1 MEPGTKVN
9 RWTVMSNVRTWKN
22 GRWYIKCQCE
32 CGTVRDVEKRS
43 LETKSTGGC
52 GKCNRKPPVYK
63 KEDIEEEIKAE
74 KIASAAKHGAVTV
87 YLMGKRVDSK
97 KQTAA

>member
-22 GRWYIKCQCE
+22 GRWYIQCQCE
-32 CGTVRDVEKRS
+32 CSTVRDVEKRS

-52 GKCNRKPPVYK
+52 GKCNRKRNPYK
-63 KEDIEEEIKAE
+63 TADVEEEIKAE
-74 KIASAAKHGAVTV
+74 KIAAAAKRGTVTV
-87 YLMGKRVDSK
+87 YLMGKRFDLK
-97 KQTAA
+97 EQRQI

>member
-9 RWTVMSNVRTWKN
+9 RWTVMSNVRTLKN
-22 GRWYIKCQCE
+22 GRWYIQCRCE

-52 GKCNRKPPVYK
+52 GKCNRKRNPYK
-63 KEDIEEEIKAE
+63 TADVEEEIKAE
-74 KIASAAKHGAVTV
+74 KIAAAAKHGTVTV